1 MATAATP
8 ARPLPGGFAVTP
20 AGATPAPGGPVRP
33 PAFRIP
39 SNPRVPAGPDRGF
52 QPLNEP
58 NGDMSGPAPPVSLTA
73 TSLNPIDVAAKTING
88 ALAGEARY
96 PDLESLVA
104 NGISSDYDLAT
115 SAVSFPFQ
123 KIRSHEIPDR
133 IFHQY
138 DNSSLA
144 VSMGLFA
151 EINHA
156 WMTID
161 NALYIWDYTMP
172 NPELIGF
179 EEQPHAITAVKLV
192 KPRTGVFVEAITH
205 LLVVATVNE
214 IFLVGVAASSNNGVT
229 TVSLYQTKMRAPVSG
244 LDVRC
249 IAGASHS
256 GRIFFAG
263 YCARDIYEL
272 TYQQE
277 EKWFSAK
284 CSKHN
289 RTFRYLPTNSSWF
302 DEAAYEDV
310 AQLVIDDSRDLLYAL
325 SSVGTI
331 RVYHLRP
338 NACRRVITLT
348 CHSIQTHMSH
358 MFSSRATMPAGPIEI
373 VSLTPITRFEARIM
387 NLVAITSTGTRI
399 FFTATT
405 SGYERP
411 ENKDAPTSMQVFHV
425 KFAPSTDPQPNTSA
439 AVGRTVNT
447 TSDYLV
453 KTRLGARYGPGYFF
467 CFVRK
472 GNDEFDHMFACAPDS
487 GRVAKGAESAL
498 DLHLVEQGHTYTLPG
513 VTADVGLVTKPF
525 GATSTPLGFG
535 NELAEQYDTPTA
547 EVAVLTS
554 SGIHTYRRRRLVD
567 MFAALLRS
575 GIEQEDTQ
583 ASVAKFV
590 RQYGRNEMA
599 ATALAVVC
607 GQAVDVNTEA
617 RVANVTDPDIIGAAR
632 TAYIEQSGKAFMNTN
647 SDSIQFSARHD
658 GLALYISRLIRSVWK
673 AKVLK
678 ETLKGKTG
686 LTVTSTLATAK
697 LQSVQQHLVA
707 LQKFLDANK
716 NSIEGLAGPEA
727 LTRVRT
733 RQDEMLLQ
741 NEHRAMNALVRL
753 ITSIIEGISF
763 ILVLFDNPI
772 VEIILSLPETIR
784 QQVRDLTFETLFCST
799 RGRDL
804 ARELV
809 KAIVNRSIASGSNV
823 EQVADGLR
831 RRCGSFCSAN
841 DVLIFK
847 AQEHLTKAT
856 DAGINSELARV
867 LLNDSLKLFQKVAG
881 SLSLDYLRLAVEQ
894 YTRMA
899 FFAGAIQL
907 VLQVAQEMDRS
918 NRALSWIRDGS
929 PEADPRKAAFY
940 QRTECY
946 DLIHHIINAV
956 DRAET
961 TMPEVPEVV
970 TARRKQEA
978 YAQINES
985 TDEVFQT
992 NLYDWYIG
1000 QGWQDRLLDIS
1011 SPYVVSYLERKSN
1024 DDVQYANLL
1033 WRYHSHYNNFYQ
1045 AALVQFQLAQSVV
1058 LDLSLAQRIEYLS
1071 RAKANASTRLTGMV
1085 DVAVSTAKQEKLRE
1099 ISEQLDVATVQE
1111 EVLQRLRADPRLPE
1125 ERRPEVENELG
1136 GEVLNW
1142 SSLFNDYA
1150 DQAGYFDICIQVFHH
1165 ADYRS
1170 TQDISATWSNLIERT
1185 IVDAQAQGGAEPWEM
1200 VVDIVRKL
1208 GTRVNLSETVF
1219 PINMLVNTLLN
1230 FAQQYLQGS
1239 PAHWVTN
1246 VFLELEVPHEALI
1259 SALEVPLHS
1268 HEPPFVTP
1276 AERAVVANEVLHVC
1290 EHWFAVSRRA
1300 GGIAF
1305 GSEENA
1311 AGVSDVLREAAQLLV
1326 QVPGQYDEEQLRAR
1340 DLMEAAGRTLRG

>member
-1 MATAATP
+1 
-8 ARPLPGGFAVTP
+8 
-20 AGATPAPGGPVRP
+20 
-33 PAFRIP
+33 
-39 SNPRVPAGPDRGF
+39 
-52 QPLNEP
+52 
-58 NGDMSGPAPPVSLTA
+58 MSGPAPQTTLNA
-73 TSLNPIDVAAKTING
+73 TSQNPVDVAAKTINS

-96 PDLESLVA
+96 PDLESLIASMSVVNA
-104 NGISSDYDLAT
+104 CCTLVLTDLLDGISSDYDLA
-115 SAVSFPFQ
+115 SSPVSFPFQ
-123 KIRSHEIPDR
+123 KIRSHTIPDR
-133 IFHQY
+133 IFSQY
-138 DNSSLA
+138 ENSS
-144 VSMGLFA
+144 VSVAMGLFA

-156 WMTID
+156 WITID
-161 NALYIWDYTMP
+161 NSLYLWDYTMP
-172 NPELIGF
+172 NPELVGF

-192 KPRTGVFVEAITH
+192 KPRKGVFVEAITH

-214 IFLVGVAASSNNGVT
+214 IFLVGVAASTDNGVT

-244 LDVRC
+244 LGVRC
-249 IAGASHS
+249 IAGANHS

-263 YCARDIYEL
+263 CSARDIYEL

-284 CSKHN
+284 CAKHN
-289 RTFRYLPTNSSWF
+289 RTFKYFPSDSSWF
-302 DEAAYEDV
+302 DESAYEDV
-310 AQLVIDDSRDLLYAL
+310 VQLVIDDSRDLLYAL

-348 CHSIQTHMSH
+348 GSSIQTHMSH
-358 MFSSRATMPAGPIEI
+358 MFSSRATMPTGPIEI
-373 VSLTPITRFEARIM
+373 VSLTPISRFEARIM
-387 NLVAITSTGTRI
+387 NLVAITSTGMRI

-405 SGYERP
+405 SGYDRP
-411 ENKDAPTSMQVFHV
+411 ENKDAPSSMQVFHV
-425 KFAPSTDPQPNTSA
+425 KFAPSTDPQPNITTG
-439 AVGRTVNT
+439 VGRTVNT
-447 TSDYLV
+447 KSDYLV
-453 KTRLGARYGPGYFF
+453 KTRLGVRYAPGYFF

-472 GNDEFDHMFACAPDS
+472 ESDEFDHMFACGPDS
-487 GRVAKGAESAL
+487 GRVAKGAESSL
-498 DLHLVEQGHTYTLPG
+498 DLHLVEQGHLYTLPG

-535 NELAEQYDTPTA
+535 NELAEQYDTPTT

-554 SGIHTYRRRRLVD
+554 SGVHTFRRRRLVD

-575 GIEQEDTQ
+575 GIDQEDVQ
-583 ASVAKFV
+583 ASVARFV

-607 GQAVDVNTEA
+607 GQAVDLNTEA
-617 RVANVTDPDIIGAAR
+617 RLANITDPDITGAAR
-632 TAYIEQSGKAFMNTN
+632 TAYIEHSGKAFINTN

-673 AKVLK
+673 AKVLN
-678 ETLKGKTG
+678 ETVQGKTG
-686 LTVTSTLATAK
+686 LMVTSTLPSSK
-697 LQSVQQHLVA
+697 LQSIQQQLVA

-727 LTRVRT
+727 LSRVRT

-741 NEHRAMNALVRL
+741 NEHRAMNALVKL

-763 ILVLFDNPI
+763 VLVLFDNPI
-772 VEIILSLPETIR
+772 VEIILSLPDNVR

-799 RGRDL
+799 KGRDL

-867 LLNDSLKLFQKVAG
+867 LLNDSLKLFQKVAS
-881 SLSLDYLRLAVEQ
+881 SLSLDYLKIAVEQ

-899 FFAGAIQL
+899 FFAGGIQL

-929 PEADPRKAAFY
+929 PEAVCLPTRIHLYSSNVNMQDPRRTAFY

-946 DLIHHIINAV
+946 DLIHDIINAV
-956 DRAET
+956 DCAEK

-992 NLYDWYIG
+992 NLYDWYIS
-1000 QGWQDRLLDIS
+1000 QGWQDRLLEIS

-1058 LDLSLAQRIEYLS
+1058 LELSLSQRIEYLS

-1099 ISEQLDVATVQE
+1099 ISELLDIATVQE
-1111 EVLQRLRADPRLPE
+1111 EVLQRLRSDPRLPV
-1125 ERRPEVENELG
+1125 ERRPEIENELG
-1136 GEVLNW
+1136 GEVLDW
-1142 SSLFNDYA
+1142 SSVCT
-1150 DQAGYFDICIQVFHH
+1150 AG
-1165 ADYRS
+1165 
-1170 TQDISATWSNLIERT
+1170 W
-1185 IVDAQAQGGAEPWEM
+1185 
-1200 VVDIVRKL
+1200 
-1208 GTRVNLSETVF
+1208 
-1219 PINMLVNTLLN
+1219 LV
-1230 FAQQYLQGS
+1230 
-1239 PAHWVTN
+1239 
-1246 VFLELEVPHEALI
+1246 
-1259 SALEVPLHS
+1259 
-1268 HEPPFVTP
+1268 
-1276 AERAVVANEVLHVC
+1276 
-1290 EHWFAVSRRA
+1290 
-1300 GGIAF
+1300 
-1305 GSEENA
+1305 
-1311 AGVSDVLREAAQLLV
+1311 
-1326 QVPGQYDEEQLRAR
+1326 
-1340 DLMEAAGRTLRG
+1340 